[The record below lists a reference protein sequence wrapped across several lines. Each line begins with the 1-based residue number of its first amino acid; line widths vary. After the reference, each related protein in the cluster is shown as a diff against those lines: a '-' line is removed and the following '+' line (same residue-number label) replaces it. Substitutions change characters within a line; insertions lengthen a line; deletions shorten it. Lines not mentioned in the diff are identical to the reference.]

1 MEKREKKVTFSQFQK
16 LGKVLMTPVMILPIA
31 GILVGIGSAFTTK
44 NIVALWPVLGN
55 TYVKLFFNL
64 LKAMG
69 NTINSYLPIIFA
81 VSVAIG
87 YAEKEKGISAL
98 SSVIGF
104 LAMNNVMN
112 ILLTSLGILDP
123 AAMKTGQSMV
133 MGIASLDTGVF
144 GGILVGLLVAK
155 LHNKYYNIQLPPVLG
170 IFSGTKFVPMIS
182 LLACSALGLVM
193 SVVWPFVQTGLGFMG
208 EIIYDTGMAGSVI
221 YGLAERALLPFG
233 LHHFIYTP
241 FFFTNLGGSMVI
253 DGTLYEGAVNIYNAM
268 LASPDAMFDVNITRF
283 IMNGKVIFA
292 MFGLP
297 GAALAMYHCAKP
309 ERKPQVK
316 ALLIA
321 AIIPSIFTGITE
333 PIEYSFLFAAP
344 LLFVVHA
351 GYAGLAYLLTYIC
364 KVNIPGPS
372 SFGGPFLST
381 IFNGIM
387 QADKGSN
394 WIWVFIIGIPCF
406 FLYYFTF
413 RFMITKFNYKT
424 PGREDDGQEVKKLDK
439 KMSDEMMATII
450 EGLGGADNIQ
460 HVDACFTRL
469 RVKVKDKALVM
480 PDTDWKQKTGAN
492 GVVQVADGVQIIY
505 GAKADI
511 YKNNLKSAL
520 NMD

>member
-87 YAEKEKGISAL
+87 YAEKEKGIAAL

-133 MGIASLDTGVF
+133 M
-144 GGILVGLLVAK
+144 
-155 LHNKYYNIQLPPVLG
+155 G